1 MAPSHCWVCEA
12 CVKPHLLV
20 VLALSCASFAQEGAA
35 IYKQHCAMC
44 HESPQGRTPS
54 VDSLRAMSNAAILRA
69 LETGV
74 MREQA
79 KELSG
84 QERSAVAQYLHGD
97 SAKVATNAP
106 ATSANCSS
114 AATAASTSDPSWNG
128 FGANLANTRFQS
140 QEAAGLSAAEVPKLR
155 LRWAF
160 SLGDITMARGQPV
173 VVAGRL
179 YAGTTAGKL
188 YSLDAKTGCVYWTF
202 DADAPI
208 RSGVMVGTAGQSIP
222 AVFFGDMKTN
232 AYAVDASSGKLL
244 WKMRMDQHNAAMITA
259 TPSFSDGRLY
269 FGISSFEEL
278 AGAQPTYECCT
289 FRGSVVALEA
299 ATGKVI
305 WQTYTVAQSASP
317 TTKTSSGG
325 QRHGPS
331 GAAVWATPTIDSKRN
346 TIYISTG
353 DNYSDPTT
361 DTSDA
366 VMALDRSTG
375 NVLWSRQMTANDA
388 YTVDCEAPVK
398 TNCPASKGPDFDFG
412 QPPILV
418 SLSNG
423 KQALIIGQ
431 KSGVAYALD
440 PDQQGKI
447 LWQTRIGKGGSLGG
461 SEWGSAADESR
472 MFVALSDISFKVVKD
487 PANPAGTK
495 IALDPEKGGGIFA
508 LDLLTG
514 NKIWSAPPPNCGGRE
529 HCSPAQSAAVSAIP
543 GVVFSGSVDGH
554 FRAYSTST
562 GEILWDYD
570 SSRDYDAVN
579 GKAHGGAI
587 DGGGPAIA
595 GGMVYLYS
603 GYNQWGGVP
612 GNVLLAFS
620 VDGK

>member
-1 MAPSHCWVCEA
+1 
-12 CVKPHLLV
+12 VKPHFPV
-20 VLALSCASFAQEGAA
+20 VLAFCCASFAQDGAA

-54 VDSLRAMSNAAILRA
+54 VDTLRAMSNAAILRA

-79 KELSG
+79 KDLSG
-84 QERSAVAQYLHGD
+84 QERSAVAQYLQGN
-97 SAKVATNAP
+97 SGKVAANAP

-114 AATAASTSDPSWNG
+114 AANAVSNSGPSWNG

-140 QEAAGLSAAEVPKLR
+140 KDAAGLSAADVAKLR

-160 SLGDITMARGQPV
+160 SLGDVTMARGQPV

-188 YSLDAKTGCVYWTF
+188 YSLDAKSGCVYWTF

-208 RSGVMVGTAGQSIP
+208 RSGVMVGSSGQSTS
-222 AVFFGDMKTN
+222 AVFFGDMKAN

-244 WKMRMDQHNAAMITA
+244 WKMRLDPHNAAMITA
-259 TPSFSDGRLY
+259 APSLSDGTLY

-278 AGAQPTYECCT
+278 AGAQATYECCT
-289 FRGSVVALEA
+289 FRGSVAAVDA

-305 WQTYTVAQSASP
+305 WDTYTIAQPSSP
-317 TTKTSSGG
+317 TTKTASGV

-331 GAAVWATPTIDSKRN
+331 GAAVWATPTVDSKRN
-346 TIYISTG
+346 AIYISTG

-366 VMALDRSTG
+366 VIALDRATG
-375 NVLWSRQMTANDA
+375 KVLWFRQMTAKDA
-388 YTVDCEAPVK
+388 YTVDCDALVK
-398 TNCPASKGPDFDFG
+398 TNCPDSKGPDFDFG

-423 KQALIIGQ
+423 KQELVIGQ

-440 PDQQGKI
+440 PDRQGKI

-472 MFVALSDISFKVVKD
+472 MFVALSDIAFKVTKD
-487 PANPAGTK
+487 PANPATAK

-514 NKIWSAPPPNCGGRE
+514 NKVWSAPPPNCGGRE

-554 FRAYSTST
+554 FRAYSSST

-570 SSRDYDAVN
+570 TSREYDAIN

-587 DGGGPAIA
+587 DGGGPAIVD
-595 GGMVYLYS
+595 GMVYLYS

-612 GNVLLAFS
+612 GNALLAFS

>member
-1 MAPSHCWVCEA
+1 
-12 CVKPHLLV
+12 VKPRLLV
-20 VLALSCASFAQEGAA
+20 VLALSCATFAQNGAS
-35 IYKQHCAMC
+35 IYRQHCAIC

-79 KELSG
+79 KNLNG
-84 QERSAVAQYLHGD
+84 QERGAVAEYLH
-97 SAKVATNAP
+97 SASDKTANAVP
-106 ATSANCSS
+106 SSAYCST
-114 AATAASTSDPSWNG
+114 AATAASSSGSSWNG

-140 QEAAGLSAAEVPKLR
+140 KDDAGISASDVPKLR

-160 SLGDITMARGQPV
+160 SLGDVTMARGQPV
-173 VVAGRL
+173 VVRGRL
-179 YAGTTAGKL
+179 YAGAASGKL

-202 DADAPI
+202 HADAPI
-208 RSGVMVGTAGQSIP
+208 RSGVMVGTAGPSAP

-244 WKMRMDQHNAAMITA
+244 WKTGLDQHNAAMITA
-259 TPSFSDGRLY
+259 APSFSDGTLY

-289 FRGSVVALEA
+289 FRGSVAAVEA
-299 ATGKVI
+299 ATGKII
-305 WQTYTVAQSASP
+305 WNTSTIAQPSRP
-317 TTKTSSGG
+317 TTKTSSGV

-331 GAAVWATPTIDSKRN
+331 GAAVWATPTVDLKRN
-346 TIYISTG
+346 AIYISTG

-375 NVLWSRQMTANDA
+375 EMLWSRQMTTNDA
-388 YTVDCEAPVK
+388 YTIDCAAPVK
-398 TNCPASKGPDFDFG
+398 TNCPASNGPDFDFG

-423 KQALIIGQ
+423 KQALVIGQ

-440 PDQQGKI
+440 PDQHGKI

-472 MFVALSDISFKVVKD
+472 MFVALSDIAFKVVKD

-514 NKIWSAPPPNCGGRE
+514 NKIWSATPPNCGGRE

-570 SSRDYDAVN
+570 SFRDYDAVN

>member
-1 MAPSHCWVCEA
+1 
-12 CVKPHLLV
+12 
-20 VLALSCASFAQEGAA
+20 
-35 IYKQHCAMC
+35 MC

-54 VDSLRAMSNAAILRA
+54 VDTLRAMSNAAILRA

-79 KELSG
+79 KDLTA
-84 QERSAVAQYLHGD
+84 QERATVAEYLH
-97 SAKVATNAP
+97 SASDKTANA
-106 ATSANCSS
+106 ASSSAYCST
-114 AATAASTSDPSWNG
+114 AATAASSSGSRWNG

-140 QEAAGLSAAEVPKLR
+140 KDDAGISASDVPKLR

-179 YAGTTAGKL
+179 YAGSAAGKL
-188 YSLDAKTGCVYWTF
+188 YSLDAKTGCLYWQF
-202 DADAPI
+202 DAGAAI
-208 RSGVMVGTAGQSIP
+208 RSGVMVGAPAPSAGQ
-222 AVFFGDMKTN
+222 AVFFGDAKAN
-232 AYAVDASSGKLL
+232 AYAVDAASGKLL
-244 WKMRMDQHNAAMITA
+244 WKMHVDEHPAALITA
-259 TPSFSDGRLY
+259 APTLSDGVLY
-269 FGISSFEEL
+269 LGVSSLEEF
-278 AGAQPTYECCT
+278 AGAQPNYECCT

-299 ATGKVI
+299 ATGKLI
-305 WQTYTVAQSASP
+305 WKTYTVAQPPSP
-317 TTKTSSGG
+317 TTKTSSGV

-331 GAAVWATPTIDSKRN
+331 GEAVWATPTVDLKRN
-346 TIYISTG
+346 AIYVSTG

-366 VMALDRSTG
+366 VMALDRATG
-375 NVLWSRQMTANDA
+375 KILWSRQMTANDA

-423 KQALIIGQ
+423 KQALVIGQ

-472 MFVALSDISFKVVKD
+472 MFVALSDIAFKVVKD

>member
-1 MAPSHCWVCEA
+1 
-12 CVKPHLLV
+12 
-20 VLALSCASFAQEGAA
+20 
-35 IYKQHCAMC
+35 MC

-79 KELSG
+79 KDMSG
-84 QERSAVAQYLHGD
+84 QERTAVAQYLHSE
-97 SAKVATNAP
+97 SAKAASNA
-106 ATSANCSS
+106 ASANCS
-114 AATAASTSDPSWNG
+114 AAGTVASNSGPSWNG
-128 FGANLANTRFQS
+128 FGANPANTRFQS
-140 QEAAGLSAAEVPKLR
+140 KDSAGLSAADIPKLR

-160 SLGDITMARGQPV
+160 SLGDVTMARGQPV

-208 RSGVMVGTAGQSIP
+208 RSGVMVGTTGPSTP
-222 AVFFGDMKTN
+222 AVFFGDMKAN
-232 AYAVDASSGKLL
+232 AYAVDGSSGKLL
-244 WKMRMDQHNAAMITA
+244 WKTRLDQHNSALITA
-259 TPSFSDGRLY
+259 APSLSEGTLY
-269 FGISSFEEL
+269 FGISSFEEV

-289 FRGSVVALEA
+289 FRGSVAALEA
-299 ATGKVI
+299 TTGKVI
-305 WQTYTVAQSASP
+305 WSTYTIAQPSSP
-317 TTKTSSGG
+317 TTKTASGV

-331 GAAVWATPTIDSKRN
+331 GAAVWATPTVDAKRN
-346 TIYISTG
+346 AIYISTG
-353 DNYSDPTT
+353 DNYSDPPT

-366 VMALDRSTG
+366 VMALDRTTG
-375 NVLWSRQMTANDA
+375 KLLWSRQMTANDA
-388 YTVDCEAPVK
+388 FTVDCTGTVK
-398 TNCPASKGPDFDFG
+398 TNCPASNGPDFDFG

-423 KQALIIGQ
+423 KQALVIAQ

-447 LWQTRIGKGGSLGG
+447 LWQTRIGKGSPLGG

-472 MFVALSDISFKVVKD
+472 MFVALSDIAFKVVKD
-487 PANPAGTK
+487 PAKPAGTL
-495 IALDPEKGGGIFA
+495 APDPEKGGGLFA
-508 LDLLTG
+508 LDLVTG
-514 NKIWSAPPPNCGGRE
+514 SKVWSAPPPNCGGRE

-554 FRAYSTST
+554 LRAYSSST
-562 GEILWDYD
+562 GEVLWDYD
-570 SSRDYDAVN
+570 TSREYDAIN

-587 DGGGPAIA
+587 DGGGPAIVD
-595 GGMVYLYS
+595 GMVYLYS

-612 GNVLLAFS
+612 GNALLAFS

>member
-1 MAPSHCWVCEA
+1 MKTRWLI
-12 CVKPHLLV
+12 LL
-20 VLALSCASFAQEGAA
+20 AFSCAAVAQSGESV
-35 IYKQHCAMC
+35 YRQHCAMC

-79 KELSG
+79 KALTAED
-84 QERSAVAQYLHGD
+84 RAAVAEYLHGASD
-97 SAKVATNAP
+97 KTANAVP
-106 ATSANCSS
+106 SS
-114 AATAASTSDPSWNG
+114 AYCNTAASAASSAGSNRNG
-128 FGANLANTRFQS
+128 FGGNLANTRFQS
-140 QEAAGLSAAEVPKLR
+140 KDDAGLGASDVPKLR

-160 SLGDITMARGQPV
+160 SLGDVTMARGQPV
-173 VVAGRL
+173 VVGGRL
-179 YAGTTAGKL
+179 YAGAVSGKL
-188 YSLDAKTGCVYWTF
+188 YSLDAKTGCLYWQF
-202 DADAPI
+202 DAVAAI
-208 RSGVMVGTAGQSIP
+208 RSGVMVGAAGQSGEP
-222 AVFFGDMKTN
+222 AVFFGDAKAN
-232 AYAVDASSGKLL
+232 AYGVDAATGKLL
-244 WKMRMDQHNAAMITA
+244 WKTHVDDHPGALITA
-259 TPSFSDGRLY
+259 APTLSDGVLY
-269 FGISSFEEL
+269 FGVSSFEEF
-278 AGAQPTYECCT
+278 AGAQPSYECCT

-299 ATGKVI
+299 ATGKII
-305 WQTYTVAQSASP
+305 WKTYTVAQPPSP
-317 TTKTSSGG
+317 TTKTASGV

-331 GAAVWATPTIDSKRN
+331 GVAVWATPTIDLKRN
-346 TIYISTG
+346 AIYVSTG

-366 VMALDRSTG
+366 IMALDRATG
-375 NVLWSRQMTANDA
+375 KILWSRQMTANDA
-388 YTVDCEAPVK
+388 YTVDCESPVK

-423 KQALIIGQ
+423 KRALVIGQ
-431 KSGVAYALD
+431 KSGVAYAID
-440 PDQQGKI
+440 PDQQGKV

-461 SEWGSAADESR
+461 SEWGSAADENR
-472 MFVALSDISFKVVKD
+472 MFVALSDIAFKLIKD
-487 PANPAGTK
+487 PANPSTPK
-495 IALDPEKGGGIFA
+495 IALDPEKGGGLFA
-508 LDLLTG
+508 LDLRTG
-514 NKIWSAPPPNCGGRE
+514 GKIWSAPAVSCGTRE
-529 HCSPAQSAAVSAIP
+529 KCSPAQSAAVSAIP
-543 GVVFSGSVDGH
+543 GAVFSGSSDGH

-570 SSRDYDAVN
+570 TARDYDAVN

-612 GNVLLAFS
+612 GNALLAFS